1 MPNIA
6 ESEYFFTSSE
16 GKTPIHVREWTPDC
30 DLNGVVQISHGINE
44 YIGRYEHFARYLAS
58 KGFVV
63 VGNDH
68 LGHGQSV
75 LSPDRLGFFAEQDG
89 WFHVV
94 DDVEELRR
102 RTHEKY
108 PDIPYFVLGHSM
120 GSFVV
125 RTWLSRCPQSKVS
138 GVILSGTGQ
147 PPAPVV
153 AAGRLACDADMLKN
167 GPMHRSQKIYNL
179 AFGAYN
185 KGIEPLRTTYD
196 WLTRDEAVVDKYAAD
211 PLCTFIP
218 TSSLFHDMM
227 FGLGLLSRSDTV
239 NRMRTD
245 TPIILMSGDRDPV
258 GGNGMQVARIYRDY
272 VRAGF
277 EDVAYKF
284 YEGARHEILN
294 ETNKDEVYQDILDWL
309 FTKID

>member
-6 ESEYFFTSSE
+6 ETEYYFTSSE

-44 YIGRYEHFARYLAS
+44 YVGRYEPFARYLAS

-68 LGHGQSV
+68 LGHGQSL
-75 LSPDRLGFFAEQDG
+75 LSPDRLGYFADSDG
-89 WFHVV
+89 WYHVV

-108 PDIPYFVLGHSM
+108 PELPYFVLGHSM
-120 GSFVV
+120 GSFIV
-125 RTWLSRCPQSKVS
+125 RTWLSRCPQSRVT

-147 PPAPVV
+147 PPAPIV
-153 AAGRLACDADMLKN
+153 AAGRLACDADMVKN
-167 GPMHRSQKIYNL
+167 GPMHRSKTIYNL

-185 KGIEPLRTTYD
+185 SKIESPRTQFD
-196 WLTRDEAVVDKYAAD
+196 WISRDEAVVDKYAAD
-211 PLCTFIP
+211 PLCVFIP
-218 TSSLFHDMM
+218 TTSLMRDML
-227 FGLGLLSRSDTV
+227 FGLGLLNRSATI

-245 TPIILMSGDRDPV
+245 TPIILMSGDADPV
-258 GGNGMQVARIYRDY
+258 GGYGMQVAHIYRDY

-277 EDVAYKF
+277 TDVACKF

-294 ETNKDEVYQDILDWL
+294 ETNHDEVYKDVLDWIFSKL
-309 FTKID
+309 D

>member
-6 ESEYFFTSSE
+6 ETEYYFTSSE

-44 YIGRYEHFARYLAS
+44 YIGRYEPFARYLAS

-68 LGHGQSV
+68 LGHGLSV
-75 LSPDRLGFFAEQDG
+75 LSTERLGFFAESDG
-89 WFHVV
+89 WYHVV

-102 RTHEKY
+102 LTHEKY
-108 PDIPYFVLGHSM
+108 PELPYFMFGHSM

-125 RTWLSRCPQSKVS
+125 RTWLSRCPQSRVT

-147 PPAPVV
+147 PNAAIL
-153 AAGRLACDADMLKN
+153 AAGRLACDADMIKN
-167 GPMHRSQKIYNL
+167 GPMHRSKQIYDL
-179 AFGAYN
+179 AFGAYT
-185 KGIEPLRTTYD
+185 KGIDPLRTPYD

-218 TSSLFHDMM
+218 TTSLMRDML
-227 FGLGLLSRSDTV
+227 FGLSLLDRSATI

-245 TPIILMSGDRDPV
+245 TPVIFMSGDADPV

-277 EDVAYKF
+277 TDVAFKF
-284 YEGARHEILN
+284 YKGARHEILN
-294 ETNKDEVYQDILDWL
+294 ETNRDEVCKDILDWM
-309 FTKID
+309 FSKME